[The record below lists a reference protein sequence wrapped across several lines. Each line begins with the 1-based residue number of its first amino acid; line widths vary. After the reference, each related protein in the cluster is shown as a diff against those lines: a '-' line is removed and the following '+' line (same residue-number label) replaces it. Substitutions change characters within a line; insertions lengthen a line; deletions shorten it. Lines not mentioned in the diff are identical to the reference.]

1 MDSCIREHYM
11 DKKEGILRLRVLL
24 LDMLSP
30 IRPVQ
35 QSDVDALSSED
46 WVLLLRMLE
55 QHRLKP
61 LLHWQLVN
69 HRQDLRLPDTV
80 ARDLANESQ
89 RATLRS
95 LSVQRELVLVRRVL
109 AQAGI
114 QHMALK
120 GAYLAWRAY
129 PHPSLRPLRD
139 IDILVHR
146 QDALEAFEI
155 LLRGGLKRIQQYG
168 YRGDPQTVMAVS
180 KHLPPLQSASGQLN
194 VELHTRVL
202 HIPEGLNDH
211 KDLSDTTRFWDQANE
226 ARVAGEN
233 IMFESP
239 VDLLLHM
246 IVHAVYDH
254 EFDNGPL
261 LLSDLAFLLR
271 THQIDW
277 VLFWALAED
286 LGYAAGCSL
295 ALGLAEYYWGNLSV
309 EWLGHSV
316 SKSDLAASL
325 EDIAPLL
332 LRDFNERGEVEVKV
346 HMSGQNYW
354 LARIRYVFSRV
365 FVSKKRMASLFAVKE
380 NDWNIFFYYPVRWF
394 IVISRNARKL
404 IKVKSHDDISLDI
417 ELLQKLRARL

>member
-1 MDSCIREHYM
+1 ME
-11 DKKEGILRLRVLL
+11 KKEGILRLRLLL

-30 IRPVQ
+30 IRRVQ
-35 QSDVDALSSED
+35 QSDLDALSSED
-46 WVLLLRMLE
+46 WILLLQMLK

-80 ARDLANESQ
+80 VRDLAHESQ

-95 LSVQRELVLVRRVL
+95 LSVQRELVLVQRVL

-146 QDALEAFEI
+146 QDALEAYEI
-155 LLRGGLKRIQQYG
+155 LLRGGLKRIQKYG

-180 KHLPPLQSASGQLN
+180 KHLPPLQSASGQLT
-194 VELHTRVL
+194 VELHTRVF
-202 HIPEGLNDH
+202 HVPEGFNDH

-226 ARVAGEN
+226 AQMAGEN
-233 IMFESP
+233 LMFESP
-239 VDLLLHM
+239 VDLLLHL

-261 LLSDLAFLLR
+261 FLSDLAFLLR
-271 THQIDW
+271 THRIDW
-277 VLFWALAED
+277 SLFWALAED

-309 EWLGHSV
+309 QWNGHAS
-316 SKSDLAASL
+316 SNSELAAPL
-325 EDIAPLL
+325 EDVAPLL
-332 LRDFNERGEVEVKV
+332 LRDLNERADVELQVQ
-346 HMSGQNYW
+346 MSGQYYW

-365 FVSKKRMASLFAVKE
+365 FVSKKRMASLFTVKE
-380 NDWNIFFYYPVRWF
+380 NDWYIFFYYPVRWF
-394 IVISRNARKL
+394 IVIARNARKL
-404 IKVKSHDDISLDI
+404 FRFKSHDDINLDA
-417 ELLQKLRARL
+417 ELLQKLRSGLARTAPN